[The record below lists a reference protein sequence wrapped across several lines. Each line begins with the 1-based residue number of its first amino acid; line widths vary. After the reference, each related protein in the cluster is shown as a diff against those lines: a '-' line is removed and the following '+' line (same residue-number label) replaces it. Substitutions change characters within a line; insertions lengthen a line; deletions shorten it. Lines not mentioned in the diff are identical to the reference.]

1 MLRVGDAVPDF
12 SLPDA
17 QGEPFRIVD
26 QRGEKV
32 VVLYFYP
39 KDDTPGC
46 TVEACGFRD
55 HYAEFVDHGA
65 IVVGVSADSPESHR
79 DFMAKH
85 ALPFVL
91 LSDRDGSLRRRFGVQ
106 KTFGLLPGRTT
117 FVIDKQ
123 GVIRHVFNSQVRVRK
138 HVEAALD
145 VVKSLA

>member
-1 MLRVGDAVPDF
+1 MLGVGDIVPDF

-17 QGEPFRIVD
+17 NGETFQIAD
-26 QRGEKV
+26 QRGQRV

-55 HYAEFVDHGA
+55 HYEEFVDHGA
-65 IVVGVSADSPESHR
+65 VVVGVSADSVRSHGE
-79 DFMAKH
+79 FIAKH
-85 ALPFVL
+85 RLPFVL
-91 LSDRDGSLRRRFGVQ
+91 LSDEDGAVRRRFGVP
-106 KTFGLLPGRTT
+106 KTLGLLPGRTT
-117 FVIDKQ
+117 YVIDKQ

-138 HVEAALD
+138 HVGAALD